1 MLTEFRCRGCN
12 KLLGKIKGE
21 AEIKCSRCGSLNYV
35 EVLQGYATVAAVKQ
49 VQRCTVG
56 ITR

>member
-1 MLTEFRCRGCN
+1 MLTEFRCCECN
-12 KLLGKIKGE
+12 KLLGKIKGK

-49 VQRCTVG
+49 IRPCAASTA
-56 ITR
+56 R